1 MPKACI
7 YAGFR
12 HLFYQRA
19 LGWAL
24 FVWRI
29 MFIVEQ
35 MQTYIAENSQ
45 MALNQ
50 SEYEELT
57 ERYNII
63 KAIYDEL
70 TRKD

>member
-1 MPKACI
+1 
-7 YAGFR
+7 
-12 HLFYQRA
+12 
-19 LGWAL
+19 
-24 FVWRI
+24 

-70 TRKD
+70 RRKD